1 MLLAAPAG
9 YIGFEGQSQSSYQC
23 YTNLVNILHIDP
35 ARRDLSRRFLGL
47 PFRLYAHTPQW
58 VPPMAFDAAR
68 MLDSRRNPFYQHS
81 AAAFFLAEEG
91 GRDVGRL
98 AVLDNAHYNSYNATR
113 TAFFYLFECEANPQ
127 AAHALF
133 AAAGEWAKARG
144 LTEIIG
150 PKGFTALDG
159 MGLLV
164 RGFEHRPAL
173 GIPYNPPYYAD
184 LIAEAGFA
192 PDGDTLSGRVDRNFQ
207 LSDKI
212 HRAAQLVQKR
222 IGLRVERF
230 TSRAELR
237 AFVPRLAGLYN
248 AALEGTSG
256 NTPLTPD
263 EARSMAQQI
272 IWFAD
277 PRLIKL
283 IFKGDEL
290 AGFLFAYPDISAAIQ
305 RTGGR
310 LWPLG
315 WADLLTELRRTKCLN
330 VNGMGVLPRFRGL
343 GATALLFCELYDS
356 VRAGGFEYADVV
368 QIGAENVR
376 MLNEI
381 RGLEIDFNKTH
392 RMFRRA
398 C

>member
-1 MLLAAPAG
+1 
-9 YIGFEGQSQSSYQC
+9 
-23 YTNLVNILHIDP
+23 VDILQIDP
-35 ARRDLSRRFLGL
+35 SRRDLARRFLDL

-58 VPPMAFDAAR
+58 VPPMSFDAAR
-68 MLDSRRNPFYQHS
+68 MLDRRHPFYQHS
-81 AAAFFLAEEG
+81 SAAFFLANED

-98 AVLDNAHYNSYNATR
+98 AVLDNAHYNTYNSTR
-113 TAFFYLFECEANPQ
+113 TAFFYLFECEQNHE
-127 AAHALF
+127 AALGLF
-133 AAAGEWAKARG
+133 TAASEWVDSRG
-144 LTEIIG
+144 LTEVIG

-173 GIPYNPPYYAD
+173 GIPYNPPYYSELLAG
-184 LIAEAGFA
+184 AGFV
-192 PDGDTLSGRVDRNFQ
+192 PDGDTLSGRVDHSFA

-212 HRAAQLVQKR
+212 RKAAQLVQKR
-222 IGLRVERF
+222 YGLRVERF
-230 TSRAELR
+230 TSRAQLR
-237 AFVPRLAGLYN
+237 AFVPRLEGLYN
-248 AALEGTSG
+248 SALEGTTG

-263 EARSMAQQI
+263 EARTMANQMM
-272 IWFAD
+272 WFAD

-290 AGFLFAYPDISAAIQ
+290 AGFLFAYPDVSAAIQ

-315 WADLLTELRRTKCLN
+315 WADLLLELRRTRWLN
-330 VNGMGVLPRFRGL
+330 VNGMGVLPQFRGL

-356 VRAGGFEYADVV
+356 VQSGRFDYADVV
-368 QIGAENVR
+368 QIGSENVR

-381 RGLEIDFNKTH
+381 RGLEIDFYKTH
-392 RMFRRA
+392 RTFRREI
-398 C
+398 

>member
-1 MLLAAPAG
+1 
-9 YIGFEGQSQSSYQC
+9 
-23 YTNLVNILHIDP
+23 
-35 ARRDLSRRFLGL
+35 
-47 PFRLYAHTPQW
+47 
-58 VPPMAFDAAR
+58 MAFDAAR
-68 MLDSRRNPFYQHS
+68 MLDSRHPFYQHS
-81 AAAFFLAEEG
+81 AAAFFLAIDG

-98 AVLDNAHYNSYNATR
+98 AVLDNAHYNSYNSSR
-113 TAFFYLFECEANPQ
+113 TAFFYLFECEPRAE
-127 AAHALF
+127 AAHGLF
-133 AAAGEWAKARG
+133 AAAAGWAASRG

-173 GIPYNPPYYAD
+173 GIPYNPPYYEE
-184 LIAEAGFA
+184 LIAAAGFI
-192 PDGDTLSGRVDRNFQ
+192 PDGDTLSGRVDRSFV
-207 LSDKI
+207 LPDKI
-212 HRAAQLVQKR
+212 RRAARLVQER
-222 IGLRVERF
+222 IGLRVHPF

-237 AFVPRLAGLYN
+237 AFVPRLEGLYN

-277 PRLIKL
+277 PGLIKL
-283 IFKGDEL
+283 ILKGDEL

-315 WADLLTELRRTKCLN
+315 WADLLTELRRTRRLN

-343 GATALLFCELYDS
+343 GATALLFCELYNS
-356 VRAGGFEYADVV
+356 VRAGGFDDAEVV
-368 QIGAENVR
+368 QIGAENAR

-381 RGLEIDFNKTH
+381 RGLQIDFYKTH
-392 RMFRRA
+392 RMFRREL
-398 C
+398 

>member
-1 MLLAAPAG
+1 M
-9 YIGFEGQSQSSYQC
+9 
-23 YTNLVNILHIDP
+23 NILQIDP
-35 ARRDLSRRFLGL
+35 SNREHSRRFRRL
-47 PFRLYAHTPQW
+47 PFRIYSQIPQW
-58 VPPMAFDAAR
+58 VPPMAVDADR
-68 MLDSRRNPFYQHS
+68 LLDHRHPFYQHS
-81 AAAFFLAEEG
+81 TAAFFLAIED

-98 AVLDNAHYNSYNATR
+98 AVLDNAHYNTYNATR
-113 TAFFYLFECEANPQ
+113 TAFFYLFECEPQLQ
-127 AAHALF
+127 AAMGLF
-133 AAAGEWAKARG
+133 AAAVQWAKSRG

-173 GIPYNPPYYAD
+173 GIPYNPPYYMEF
-184 LIAEAGFA
+184 IEEAGFI
-192 PDGDTLSGRVDRNFQ
+192 PNGDTLSGRVNRTFE

-212 HRAAQLVQKR
+212 RRAAQLVKKR
-222 IGLRVERF
+222 TGLRVEHF
-230 TSRAELR
+230 TSRASLR
-237 AFVPRLAGLYN
+237 AFVPRLEGLYN
-248 AALEGTSG
+248 AALEGTTG
-256 NTPLTPD
+256 NTPLTSD

-277 PRLIKL
+277 PRLIKM
-283 IFKGDEL
+283 IFKDDEL
-290 AGFLFAYPDISAAIQ
+290 AGFLFAYPDVSAAIQ

-315 WADLLTELRRTKCLN
+315 WVDLYTELRRTKWLN

-356 VRAGGFEYADVV
+356 IIAGNFDYAEVV

-381 RGLEIDFNKTH
+381 RGLEIDFHKTH
-392 RMFRRA
+392 RMFKRDL
-398 C
+398 

>member
-1 MLLAAPAG
+1 M
-9 YIGFEGQSQSSYQC
+9 
-23 YTNLVNILHIDP
+23 NILQIDP
-35 ARRDLSRRFLGL
+35 SKRDLSRRFLRL
-47 PFRLYAHTPQW
+47 PFRIYAHTPQW
-58 VPPMAFDAAR
+58 VPPMSFDAAR
-68 MLDSRRNPFYQHS
+68 ILDSRNPFYQHS
-81 AAAFFLAEEG
+81 AAAFFLANED

-98 AVLDNAHYNSYNATR
+98 AVLDNANYNTYNATR
-113 TAFFYLFECEANPQ
+113 TAFFYLFECEPNSQ
-127 AAHALF
+127 AAFGLF
-133 AAAGEWAKARG
+133 AAAEEWARSRG

-173 GIPYNPPYYAD
+173 GIPYNPPYYMD
-184 LIAEAGFA
+184 LIAEAGFT
-192 PDGDTLSGRVDRNFQ
+192 PDGDTLSGKVDRSFV

-212 HRAAQLVQKR
+212 RRAAQLVKKR
-222 IGLRVERF
+222 IGLRVEHF

-237 AFVPRLAGLYN
+237 AFVPRLEGLYN
-248 AALEGTSG
+248 AALEGTTG
-256 NTPLTPD
+256 NTPLTPE

-283 IFKGDEL
+283 IFKDDEL
-290 AGFLFAYPDISAAIQ
+290 AGFLFAYPDVSAAIQ
-305 RTGGR
+305 RTKGR

-315 WADLLTELRRTKCLN
+315 WVDLLTELRRTKWLN

-356 VRAGGFEYADVV
+356 ILAGSFDYADVV

-381 RGLEIDFNKTH
+381 RGLEIDFHKTH
-392 RMFRRA
+392 RMFKREL
-398 C
+398 